1 MIGRCDMEIPSPANI
16 VVRVPNWIG
25 DAVMCLPALMDLRD
39 HWPHAKVTILARPT
53 IGEMLS
59 GHPGVD
65 EVMRYSHQ
73 FEHKG
78 LLGLLNLVRL
88 VRKKQFDQAVLFQN
102 AFEAAIIA
110 WAAGIPSRI
119 GYATDGRSCLLSE
132 GVPRPDRPALHH
144 TSYYQRL
151 VMAITHSPGK
161 NRAPQLFLSPEV
173 NSACARQFPDL
184 FLSPANILIGINP
197 GSVYGSAKRWMPERF
212 AEVGDTLV
220 ERLTEEFYPTPPVRC
235 VLIGGKGE
243 ELLGQSIARQMRY
256 EPIVLSGRTTI
267 QELMGVLT
275 RCSVL
280 VTNDTGPMHVA
291 QALGVPVAAV
301 FGSTDPCATG
311 PYGQSQGVIKTSVR
325 CAPCLLR
332 ACPIDH
338 RCMTQVSV
346 EQVVEAALSQIKIS
360 PENLKEGRIR
370 GHVG

>member
-1 MIGRCDMEIPSPANI
+1 MIGRCDMESSSPANM

-25 DAVMCLPALMDLRD
+25 DAVMCIPALMDVRD
-39 HWPHAKVTILARPT
+39 HFPHAKVTILARPT
-53 IGEMLS
+53 IGEMLK

-65 EVMRYSHQ
+65 EVMMYAHQ
-73 FEHKG
+73 GEHKG
-78 LLGLLNLVRL
+78 LIGLWNLVRV
-88 VRKKQFDQAVLFQN
+88 VRRKQFECAVLFQN
-102 AFEAAIIA
+102 AFEAAAIA

-119 GYATDGRSCLLSE
+119 GYDTDGRSCLLSE
-132 GVPRPDRPALHH
+132 SVPIPNGTTRHH
-144 TSYYQRL
+144 IQYYQRL
-151 VMAITHSPGK
+151 VTAITHSPGK
-161 NRAPQLFLSPEV
+161 DRAPQLFLSPEMKR
-173 NSACARQFPDL
+173 ACARQFPDV
-184 FLSPANILIGINP
+184 FLPSDSMLIGINP
-197 GSVYGSAKRWMPERF
+197 GSVYGSAKRWIPERF

-220 ERLTEEFYPTPPVRC
+220 ERMTGEFPGTPLVRC

-243 ELLGQSIARQMRY
+243 ELLAQTIARRMRY

-280 VTNDTGPMHVA
+280 VTNDTGPMHMA

-301 FGSTDPCATG
+301 FGSTDPSRTG
-311 PYGQSQGVIKTSVR
+311 PHGQSQGAIKASVR

-346 EQVVEAALSQIKIS
+346 EQVVEVALSQIRIS
-360 PENLKEGRIR
+360 PGYLKDDRIR

>member
-1 MIGRCDMEIPSPANI
+1 MIGHCDMETSSPANI

-25 DAVMCLPALMDLRD
+25 DAVMCLPALMDLRN
-39 HWPHAKVTILARPT
+39 HFPHARVTILVRPI

-65 EVMRYSHQ
+65 EVIIYAHQ
-73 FEHKG
+73 SEHKG
-78 LLGLLNLVRL
+78 LIGLLNLVRL
-88 VRKKQFDQAVLFQN
+88 VRRKQFDLAVLFQN
-102 AFEAAIIA
+102 AFEAAVIA

-119 GYATDGRSCLLSE
+119 GYASDGRSCLLSE
-132 GVPRPDRPALHH
+132 SVPRPDRRALHH
-144 TSYYQRL
+144 TRYYQRL
-151 VMAITHSPGK
+151 VMAMTQSAGED
-161 NRAPQLFLSPEV
+161 RAPQLFLSPEMK
-173 NSACARQFPDL
+173 SACARKFPEVCVPSD
-184 FLSPANILIGINP
+184 SMVIGINP
-197 GSVYGSAKRWMPERF
+197 GSVFGSAKRWMPERF
-212 AEVGDTLV
+212 AEVGDMLV
-220 ERLTEEFYPTPPVRC
+220 ERITGERSGAPSVRC

-243 ELLGQSIARQMRY
+243 EVLGQTIARRMRFK
-256 EPIVLSGRTTI
+256 PIVLSGKTTI
-267 QELMGVLT
+267 QELMGILS

-301 FGSTDPCATG
+301 FGSTDPSNTA
-311 PYGQSQGVIKTSVR
+311 PHGQSQGVVKSAVR

-346 EQVVEAALSQIKIS
+346 EQVVEVALSQIRIT
-360 PENLKEGRIR
+360 PGYLQTGRIR